1 MKEILKDIDEKSAK
15 KVKPILKDWTDDAT
29 WIVTSS
35 RSGHDVGCILE
46 PSLDSFWQSEGPLP
60 HIITVYFPYLVQLT
74 EMRFYSDYKLD
85 ESYTPLEIMIRLG
98 IQRNDLHDL
107 HILELDRPDGWV
119 HIPLTDIDD
128 KPIPTYVLQLIVLS
142 NYQDGRDSR
151 IRSIRT
157 IGYDSR

>member
-1 MKEILKDIDEKSAK
+1 MQGLVHDINATINKKS
-15 KVKPILKDWTDDAT
+15 KPELKDWTQDST

-60 HIITVYFPYLVQLT
+60 HIITVYFPHLVSLT
-74 EMRFYSDYKLD
+74 ELRFYSDYKLD
-85 ESYTPLEIMIRLG
+85 ESYTPLEILIRVG

-119 HIPLTDIDD
+119 HIPLLDTDD
-128 KPIPTYVLQLIVLS
+128 KPIPTYILQLAILS

-151 IRSIRT
+151 IRSIRI
-157 IGYDSR
+157 IGYES